1 MRFLLLSI
9 LSSTFITL
17 IFKLITRRKIDIF
30 SCIVVNYIVACLLG
44 FAFANYSGGFFL
56 TFSFVTA
63 AVIVGILFI
72 LTFRLIGLST
82 LKSGMGVT
90 SIASKMSLAIPITI
104 SFIFDSHDTFT
115 PKKAVGV
122 ILAIAALALT
132 TYKKD
137 KSTNGISAFLAPI
150 ILFLA
155 MGVTDSSVKLSQ
167 LLVIPSGHN
176 ASFTVIVFGISAA
189 IGVATLLFSKRI
201 GNLKEREN
209 WIFGAALG
217 IANYCSLLFFLFALN
232 SNISSSVIFG
242 INNIGIVILSVLIGI
257 IFFKERLSATNTVGV
272 VTAIISLIYLSTI

>member
-115 PKKAVGV
+115 PQKAVGV

-137 KSTNGISAFLAPI
+137 KSTNGISAFFAPI

-167 LLVIPSGHN
+167 LLVIPSGYN

-189 IGVATLLFSKRI
+189 IGVTTLLFSKRI

-257 IFFKERLSATNTVGV
+257 TFFKERLSATNTVGV

>member
-30 SCIVVNYIVACLLG
+30 SCIVVNYIVGCLLG

-90 SIASKMSLAIPITI
+90 AIASKMSLAIPITI

-115 PKKAVGV
+115 PQKAVGV

>member
-30 SCIVVNYIVACLLG
+30 SCIVVNYIVGCLLG

-115 PKKAVGV
+115 PQKAVGV